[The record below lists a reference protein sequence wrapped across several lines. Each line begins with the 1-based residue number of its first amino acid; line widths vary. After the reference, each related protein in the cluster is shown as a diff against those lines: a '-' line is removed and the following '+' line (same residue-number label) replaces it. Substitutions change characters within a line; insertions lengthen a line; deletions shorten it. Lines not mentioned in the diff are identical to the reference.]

1 MGKYAMVTLTPKL
14 RQELSPNTMALI
26 KAGNRVCQARIS
38 TDEQQQDDSK
48 IFLNH
53 SAAKELKLP
62 VGSYHIYDLL
72 DNQIYIGPV
81 VAVMSS
87 AVYKNHYPRGKTGR
101 MLRELIQYARERG
114 IFVYL
119 FGLDGIVKDL
129 SQIRGISIKN
139 NSWQPGIFPWPDIIY
154 NRIRLRKIERLPK
167 TTRLLRQFNV
177 DKRIYFFN
185 SRYLNKRE
193 VYEALKKHP
202 DTESL
207 IPDTRSFGRANLQ
220 SMLKAH
226 DEVFMKPNH
235 GSIGK
240 GIYKIKKLVPGRYAY
255 AAASSTL
262 PVWKG
267 PYAMEALY
275 QHLRSSAGA
284 KRDYLLQQAIKLAR
298 FKSRVF
304 DVRSQMQKNMQGEW
318 VLTGAAV
325 RVAARNKFVTHI
337 PNGGR
342 AEVFEQVMLRVFPS
356 QRTRKRIDA
365 QIDHIVS
372 SVPPILEKT
381 LGINLAILTMDLGID
396 EGGKV
401 WILEV
406 NSKPSS
412 FDEDDIRMKHLEYLC
427 DYFINAARQKNRK
440 GIYEA

>member
-220 SMLKAH
+220 SGGVNCNLGKFGPGYGLFRA
-226 DEVFMKPNH
+226 K
-235 GSIGK
+235 GAIG
-240 GIYKIKKLVPGRYAY
+240 I
-255 AAASSTL
+255 T
-262 PVWKG
+262 
-267 PYAMEALY
+267 
-275 QHLRSSAGA
+275 
-284 KRDYLLQQAIKLAR
+284 
-298 FKSRVF
+298 
-304 DVRSQMQKNMQGEW
+304 
-318 VLTGAAV
+318 
-325 RVAARNKFVTHI
+325 
-337 PNGGR
+337 
-342 AEVFEQVMLRVFPS
+342 
-356 QRTRKRIDA
+356 
-365 QIDHIVS
+365 
-372 SVPPILEKT
+372 
-381 LGINLAILTMDLGID
+381 
-396 EGGKV
+396 
-401 WILEV
+401 V
-406 NSKPSS
+406 NNS
-412 FDEDDIRMKHLEYLC
+412 
-427 DYFINAARQKNRK
+427 
-440 GIYEA
+440 